1 MNRAALKWFVA
12 TCLHLLALPD
22 SDQPSTRPS
31 KPSLRQPQ
39 HRHHHHIRPLPTFA
53 LNVTDAL
60 QFCSS
65 PPSVTLTIKSFP
77 IHQSWVAILS
87 LSKFFPWCVLS
98 FIPRFRLQAPKKVWL
113 ISVFFLL
120 AQCFL
125 GYPFISCRYESV
137 NEFQMSF
144 SPTVAEHP

>member
-1 MNRAALKWFVA
+1 MEDTGKGAENWGNTSIPFQHHGQRKPTTGLWRMDRAALKWFVA

-31 KPSLRQPQ
+31 KPSLSQPQ
-39 HRHHHHIRPLPTFA
+39 HRHHHHIRPLSTFA

-87 LSKFFPWCVLS
+87 LSKFFPLVCVL
-98 FIPRFRLQAPKKVWL
+98 F
-113 ISVFFLL
+113 
-120 AQCFL
+120 
-125 GYPFISCRYESV
+125 YP
-137 NEFQMSF
+137 
-144 SPTVAEHP
+144 PL